1 MILQYAHLTQHPM
14 VFRSLT
20 GMTVAQF
27 DALCADALPRYQEAE
42 RLRHTRPDRLR
53 AIGGGSQFTLA
64 VRDYLLLSV
73 VWLRV
78 YPTYPVLGYLF
89 GVSEYVAQ
97 RALGR
102 VLPVLE
108 AAGLDTMRLPDP
120 GRGHRRRLDDLLR
133 EIPALAVVIDTF
145 EQPVQR
151 HKDRDE
157 ADRWYSG
164 KKKRHTMKTQV
175 AIDERDERIVDVPP
189 SEPGPT
195 ADITVRRRSG
205 LLDRI
210 PVGIGVI
217 GDLAYVGMTE
227 GYPGVHG
234 AWPRRKPRGQ
244 PRPAED
250 AAYNRAFAR
259 RRVPVEHVI
268 GRMRCFQAITQ
279 RDRHHRRGMTARHRA
294 VAGLVNRMNWRIAP

>member
-1 MILQYAHLTQHPM
+1 MILQYAKLTAHPA

-20 GMTVAQF
+20 GMTVAQC
-27 DALCADALPRYQEAE
+27 DALLADALPRYRETE
-42 RLRHTRPDRLR
+42 RIRHTRADRLR

-64 VRDYLLLSV
+64 LRDHILLTV

-102 VLPVLE
+102 VLPILE

-120 GRGHRRRLDDLLR
+120 GRGHRRTLDDLLR
-133 EIPALAVVIDTF
+133 ETPDLAVLIDTF

-151 HKDRDE
+151 HKERGE
-157 ADRWYSG
+157 ADRYYSG

-175 AIDERDERIVDVPP
+175 AVDERDGRIVDVPP
-189 SEPGPT
+189 SVPGPM
-195 ADITVRRRSG
+195 ADITVLRRSG

-210 PVGIGVI
+210 PEGIGVV

-227 GYPGVHG
+227 GYSGVQG
-234 AWPRRKPRGQ
+234 SWPRRKPRGQ

-250 AAYNRAFAR
+250 VTYNTAFAR
-259 RRVPVEHVI
+259 RRIPVEHVI
-268 GRMRCFQAITQ
+268 GRMRHFQAVMQ
-279 RDRHHRRGMTARHRA
+279 RDRHHRRGMTSRNRA
-294 VAGLVNRMNWRIAP
+294 VAGLVNRTNWRIAT

>member
-1 MILQYAHLTQHPM
+1 MILQYAKLTTHPA

-20 GMTVAQF
+20 GMTIAAF
-27 DALCADALPRYQEAE
+27 DQLFSDALPRYQEAE
-42 RLRHTRPDRLR
+42 RRRHTRPDRLR

-64 VRDYLLLSV
+64 LRDHILLTV

-102 VLPVLE
+102 VLPLLE

-120 GRGHRRRLDDLLR
+120 GRGHRRTLDDLLR
-133 EIPALAVVIDTF
+133 EIPDLVVLIDTY

-151 HKDRDE
+151 PKQRDE
-157 ADRWYSG
+157 ADRYYSG

-175 AIDERDERIVDVPP
+175 AVDERDGRIVDVPP
-189 SEPGPT
+189 SVPGPM
-195 ADITVRRRSG
+195 ADITVLRRSG
-205 LLDRI
+205 LLDRV
-210 PVGIGVI
+210 PEGIGVL

-227 GYPGVHG
+227 GYPGVRG

-244 PRPAED
+244 PRPMED
-250 AAYNRAFAR
+250 VAYNTAFAR

-268 GRMRCFQAITQ
+268 GRLRQYQAITQ
-279 RDRHHRRGMTARHRA
+279 RDRHHRRGMTARNRA
-294 VAGLVNRMNWRIAP
+294 VAGLVNRMNWRVAT

>member
-1 MILQYAHLTQHPM
+1 MILQYAKLTTHPA

-20 GMTVAQF
+20 GMTVAAF
-27 DALCADALPRYQEAE
+27 DALLTDALPRYREAE
-42 RLRHTRPDRLR
+42 QFRHTRPDRQR

-64 VRDYLLLSV
+64 LRDHILLTV

-89 GVSEYVAQ
+89 GVSEFVAQ

-102 VLPVLE
+102 VLPLLE

-120 GRGHRRRLDDLLR
+120 GKGHRRTLDDLLR
-133 EIPALAVVIDTF
+133 EIPDLAVLVDTY

-151 HKDRDE
+151 HKQRED
-157 ADRWYSG
+157 ADRYYSG

-175 AIDERDERIVDVPP
+175 AVDERDQRIVDVAP
-189 SEPGPT
+189 SEPGPM
-195 ADITVRRRSG
+195 ADITVLRRSG
-205 LLDRI
+205 FLGRI
-210 PVGIGVI
+210 PAGVGVM

-227 GYPGVHG
+227 GYPEVQG
-234 AWPRRKPRGQ
+234 AWPRRKPRGE
-244 PRPAED
+244 PRPPED
-250 AAYNRAFAR
+250 VAYNTAFAR

-268 GRMRCFQAITQ
+268 GRLRCFQAVTQ
-279 RDRHHRRGMTARHRA
+279 PDRHHRRGITSRHRA
-294 VAGLVNRMNWRIAP
+294 VAGLVNRMNWRIAT